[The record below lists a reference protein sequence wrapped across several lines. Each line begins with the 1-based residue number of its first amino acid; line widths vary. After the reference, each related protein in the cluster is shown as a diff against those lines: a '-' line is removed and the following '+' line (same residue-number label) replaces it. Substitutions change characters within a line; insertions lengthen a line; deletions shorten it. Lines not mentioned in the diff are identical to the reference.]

1 MQVLDL
7 SYHKDNYIVITKP
20 AVAQEP
26 PVPASETP
34 AVSASASKPA
44 VNIMAFQTADATSNY
59 ITMVTNKMKPL
70 YSPRHPLSV
79 RNGQAFEVGEFTVR
93 VGELRQGVPGGNAL
107 VRGIVV
113 EIGWSTDKD
122 EEREA
127 GDGEGVEM
135 VKAFWNELGIAN
147 ARQFV
152 AGVDGDEEVE
162 IELWCEA
169 LRLRN

>member
-7 SYHKDNYIVITKP
+7 SYHNDNWVVITEP
-20 AVAQEP
+20 ANAQEQP
-26 PVPASETP
+26 
-34 AVSASASKPA
+34 VSASEAPAAGASPSQPS
-44 VNIMAFQTADATSNY
+44 VEVMAFPTAEATSDW
-59 ITMVTNKMKPL
+59 ISMVTNKMKPL

-79 RNGQAFEVGEFTVR
+79 RNGQAFEVGEFSIR

-113 EIGWSTDKD
+113 EIGWAVEDD
-122 EEREA
+122 EREA
-127 GDGEGVEM
+127 EEGEGVEM
-135 VKAFWNELGIAN
+135 VKAFWDELGIAS

-152 AGVDGDEEVE
+152 ARVGGEEEEE
-162 IELWCEA
+162 IQLWCEA